1 MFRRKP
7 LSENRTNS
15 GNSGT
20 ASEHTGSGDKIL
32 PLRQPA
38 APSASPRPPLP
49 ADCDPRS
56 VPMSGVAGF
65 AAAAATASAGDG
77 PSWPRFEDPHNHS
90 RPAGVTAALCSAPA
104 DNRAAAA
111 GREPP
116 PPPPQ
121 SSSWSVAARRASSRV
136 RGRDM
141 FRLAG
146 NSLDFVFVFVCLW
159 VCVRA
164 CVRLRAYACVC
175 VRACVHA
182 CVCVCVDISITVF
195 FLKRFSTFFSTF
207 QKVLGYGKVEGGSP
221 TPFNFSLP

>member
-7 LSENRTNS
+7 FSENRTNS

-56 VPMSGVAGF
+56 VPMSGVAGV

-77 PSWPRFEDPHNHS
+77 PSWPRLEDPHNHS

-111 GREPP
+111 GRVPPP

-146 NSLDFVFVFVCLW
+146 NSLDFVFVFVCVCVCVCVRAFACICVRLRA
-159 VCVRA
+159 CVRA
-164 CVRLRAYACVC
+164 CVR
-175 VRACVHA
+175 
-182 CVCVCVDISITVF
+182 VCVCGHFYNSF
-195 FLKRFSTFFSTF
+195 F
-207 QKVLGYGKVEGGSP
+207 P
-221 TPFNFSLP
+221 